1 MSEYRKTSP
10 NDLYFVTLTIEGW
23 VDLFTRRDY
32 KDIIVENL
40 QYCQEKEGLEIYCYV
55 IMSNHLHMI
64 CRRRDNDLNELLGR
78 FKSYTSKKFLSVI
91 DGNLKESRK
100 EWLLY
105 LFSFFAKKN
114 KQNSNY
120 HLWNYT
126 NHPTILINNSVI
138 NEKRNYI
145 QQNPVRAGLT
155 IDEHSYLYSSACLE
169 SPLKVL
175 DLI

>member
-1 MSEYRKTSP
+1 
-10 NDLYFVTLTIEGW
+10 
-23 VDLFTRRDY
+23 
-32 KDIIVENL
+32 
-40 QYCQEKEGLEIYCYV
+40 
-55 IMSNHLHMI
+55 MI
-64 CRRRDNDLNELLGR
+64 CRRRDKDLNELLGR
-78 FKSYTSKKFLSVI
+78 FKSYTSKKFLFVI
-91 DGNLKESRK
+91 EGNLKESRK

-126 NHPTILINNSVI
+126 NYPTILFNNAAI

-145 QQNPVRAGLT
+145 HQNPVRAGLT
-155 IDEHSYLYSSACLE
+155 INEYSYLYSSACLE

-175 DLI
+175 ELINFDKKRQRRMKLTLA